1 MGVETQGLR
10 IVRRSS
16 VPYDRRVTATRILSR
31 PVGRVIAVRRA
42 RLRVARGPSR
52 GEQLELSS
60 LRAIVIGSDPDADLV
75 LADDTVSARHA
86 EIRPT
91 ERGWTVRD
99 LGSTNGVVIHDVRVS
114 EALLDEHT
122 KRLALGE
129 SELEWKLSDDEVEHL
144 LAPTPFGGLVG
155 DAPAMRALF
164 ALVEQA
170 APSDST
176 VLIEGES
183 GTGKEVLAEALHRA
197 SPRAGRPFVVVDCGS
212 LAPSLVESELFGHE
226 KGAFTGADRAR
237 AGALEEASGG
247 TLFLDE
253 IGELPLEHQVKL
265 LRALES
271 REVRRV
277 GAARPKPIDVRV
289 VAATHRRLDR
299 MVAAGQFRADLFYRL
314 AVIKVHVPALRDRAE
329 DIVPLAR
336 RFVAELKP
344 ALDPSALLSDTVSRA
359 LITHPWP
366 GNVRELRNVV
376 QRLVL
381 VGELAT
387 DVRAPAAPPEYEAAR
402 RQALDDFERDYC
414 RAILAH
420 AGGNVSRAA
429 AMAGLSR
436 QMLHRLLRKHDL
448 RGDGGE

>member
-1 MGVETQGLR
+1 M
-10 IVRRSS
+10 
-16 VPYDRRVTATRILSR
+16 TATRILSR
-31 PVGRVIAVRRA
+31 PAGRVIAVRRA

-60 LRAIVIGSDPDADLV
+60 LAPVVIGCDPDADLV
-75 LADDTVSARHA
+75 VADDTVSARHA
-86 EIRPT
+86 EVRPT
-91 ERGWTVRD
+91 ARGWTVRD
-99 LGSTNGVVIHDVRVS
+99 LGSTNGVVINDVRVG
-114 EALLDEHT
+114 EAVLDERT
-122 KRLALGE
+122 RRLSLGE
-129 SELEWKLSDDEVEHL
+129 SELEWKLYDDEVEHA
-144 LAPTPFGGLVG
+144 LAATPFGGLVG

-164 ALVEQA
+164 ALCEQA
-170 APSDST
+170 AASEST
-176 VLIEGES
+176 VLLEGES
-183 GTGKEVLAEALHRA
+183 GTGKEVLADAIHRA
-197 SPRAGRPFVVVDCGS
+197 SPRAGGPFVVVDCGA
-212 LAPSLVESELFGHE
+212 LAANLVESELFGHE

-253 IGELPLEHQVKL
+253 IGELPLEHQTRL

-271 REVRRV
+271 QRVRRV
-277 GAARPKPIDVRV
+277 GADRERAIDVRV

-299 MVAAGQFRADLFYRL
+299 LVAAGQFRADLYYRL
-314 AVIKVHVPALRDRAE
+314 AVIKVHVPALRDRAD
-329 DIVPLAR
+329 DILPLAR
-336 RFVAELKP
+336 RFFAELKP
-344 ALDPSALLSDTVSRA
+344 ALDPSALLTDAVARA
-359 LITHPWP
+359 LVAHAWP

-402 RQALDDFERDYC
+402 RQALDDFEREYC
-414 RAILAH
+414 RAIVAH

-429 AMAGLSR
+429 AAAGLSR

-448 RGDGGE
+448 RDDGGE

>member
-1 MGVETQGLR
+1 MRPRAV
-10 IVRRSS
+10 S
-16 VPYDRRVTATRILSR
+16 YDRLVTATRILSR
-31 PVGRVIAVRRA
+31 PAGRVIAVRRA

-52 GEQLELSS
+52 GETLELSS
-60 LRAIVIGSDPDADLV
+60 LGAVIIGSDPDADLV

-86 EIRPT
+86 EVRPT
-91 ERGWTVRD
+91 ERGWVIRD
-99 LGSTNGVVIHDVRVS
+99 LGSTNGVVIHDVRVG

-122 KRLALGE
+122 KRLQLGE

-144 LAPTPFGGLVG
+144 LSPTPFGGLVG

-176 VLIEGES
+176 VLLQGES

-197 SPRAGRPFVVVDCGS
+197 SPRAERPFVVVDCAAI
-212 LAPSLVESELFGHE
+212 APTLVESELFGHE

-237 AGALEEASGG
+237 AGALEEASSG

-253 IGELPLEHQVKL
+253 IGELPLEQQVKL

-271 REVRRV
+271 REVRRL
-277 GAARPKPIDVRV
+277 GAARSKPIDVRV

-299 MVAAGQFRADLFYRL
+299 LVAAGQFRADLFYRL
-314 AVIKVHVPALRDRAE
+314 AVIKVHVPALRDRVE
-329 DIVPLAR
+329 DILPLAR
-336 RFVAELKP
+336 RFLAQLKP
-344 ALDPSALLSDTVSRA
+344 SLDPSALLSDAVSRA
-359 LITHPWP
+359 LVMHPWP

-381 VGELAT
+381 LGELAT
-387 DVRAPAAPPEYEAAR
+387 DVRAPAAPPAYEDAR
-402 RQALDDFERDYC
+402 RQALDDFEREYC

-429 AMAGLSR
+429 ATAGLSR

>member
-1 MGVETQGLR
+1 M
-10 IVRRSS
+10 
-16 VPYDRRVTATRILSR
+16 
-31 PVGRVIAVRRA
+31 AVRRA
-42 RLRVARGPSR
+42 RLRVTRGPSR

-60 LRAIVIGSDPDADLV
+60 LAPVIIGSDLDADLT
-75 LADDTVSARHA
+75 LNDDTVSGRHA
-86 EIRPT
+86 EVRPT
-91 ERGWTVRD
+91 AAGWIVRD
-99 LGSTNGVVIHDVRVS
+99 LGSTNGVIIGEVRVN
-114 EALLDEHT
+114 EALLDERT
-122 KRLALGE
+122 KRLSLGE
-129 SELEWKLSDDEVEHL
+129 SELEWKLYDEEVEHL

-155 DAPAMRALF
+155 EAPSMRALF

-170 APSDST
+170 AVSDST

-197 SPRAGRPFVVVDCGS
+197 SPRAERAFIVVDCGS
-212 LAPSLVESELFGHE
+212 IAPSLVESELFGHE
-226 KGAFTGADRAR
+226 KGAFTGADRLR
-237 AGALEEASGG
+237 IGALEEASGG

-253 IGELPLEHQVKL
+253 IGELPLEQQVKL

-277 GAARPKPIDVRV
+277 GASKPKSIDVRV
-289 VAATHRRLDR
+289 IAATHRRLDKL
-299 MVAAGQFRADLFYRL
+299 VASNQFRQDLYYRL
-314 AVIKVHVPALRDRAE
+314 AVIKVHVPSLRDRPE
-329 DIVPLAR
+329 DILLLAR
-336 RFVAELKP
+336 RFLAELKP
-344 ALDPSALLSDTVSRA
+344 SLDPSALLSDAVSTA
-359 LITHPWP
+359 LVSHRWP

-387 DVRAPAAPPEYEAAR
+387 ELRAPMAPPDYDTAR

-414 RAILAH
+414 KSILTH

-429 AMAGLSR
+429 AAAGLSR

-448 RGDGGE
+448 RGDGGGGDSGGGDDPI

>member
-1 MGVETQGLR
+1 RPARRTCLSSSEKPSGSTRCSMAPAASAVRPRFPVFQWISGSTRTRWSTPRYSMGVETQGLR
-10 IVRRSS
+10 TVRRSS

-176 VLIEGES
+176 
-183 GTGKEVLAEALHRA
+183 
-197 SPRAGRPFVVVDCGS
+197 
-212 LAPSLVESELFGHE
+212 
-226 KGAFTGADRAR
+226 
-237 AGALEEASGG
+237 
-247 TLFLDE
+247 
-253 IGELPLEHQVKL
+253 
-265 LRALES
+265 
-271 REVRRV
+271 
-277 GAARPKPIDVRV
+277 
-289 VAATHRRLDR
+289 
-299 MVAAGQFRADLFYRL
+299 
-314 AVIKVHVPALRDRAE
+314 
-329 DIVPLAR
+329 
-336 RFVAELKP
+336 
-344 ALDPSALLSDTVSRA
+344 
-359 LITHPWP
+359 
-366 GNVRELRNVV
+366 
-376 QRLVL
+376 
-381 VGELAT
+381 
-387 DVRAPAAPPEYEAAR
+387 
-402 RQALDDFERDYC
+402 
-414 RAILAH
+414 
-420 AGGNVSRAA
+420 
-429 AMAGLSR
+429 
-436 QMLHRLLRKHDL
+436 
-448 RGDGGE
+448 

>member
-1 MGVETQGLR
+1 M
-10 IVRRSS
+10 S
-16 VPYDRRVTATRILSR
+16 ATRILSR
-31 PVGRVIAVRRA
+31 PGGRVVAVRRA

-60 LRAIVIGSDPDADLV
+60 LQPIVIGCAPEADLV

-86 EIRPT
+86 EVRPT
-91 ERGWTVRD
+91 PRGWMVRD
-99 LGSTNGVVIHDVRVS
+99 LGSTNGVVINDVRVT

-122 KRLALGE
+122 RRLSLGE
-129 SELEWKLSDDEVEHL
+129 SELEWKLYDDEVEHL

-164 ALVEQA
+164 TLCEQA
-170 APSDST
+170 AATDST
-176 VLIEGES
+176 LLLEGES
-183 GTGKEVLAEALHRA
+183 GTGKEVIADAVHRA
-197 SPRAGRPFVVVDCGS
+197 SPRAERPFVVVDCGA
-212 LAPSLVESELFGHE
+212 LQPNLVESELFGHE
-226 KGAFTGADRAR
+226 KGAFTGAERTR
-237 AGALEEASGG
+237 AGALEEAQGG

-253 IGELPLEHQVKL
+253 IGELPLEQQVKL
-265 LRALES
+265 LRAIEA

-277 GAARPKPIDVRV
+277 GADRALPIDVRV

-299 MVAAGQFRADLFYRL
+299 LVAAGQFRADLYYRL
-314 AVIKVHVPALRDRAE
+314 AVIKVHVPALRDRPE
-329 DIVPLAR
+329 DILPLAR
-336 RFVAELKP
+336 RFLAELKP
-344 ALDPSALLSDTVSRA
+344 ALDPAQLLTDAVSRA
-359 LITHPWP
+359 LVAHAWP

-387 DVRAPAAPPEYEAAR
+387 DVRAPVAPPGYDVAR
-402 RQALDDFERDYC
+402 RQALDDFEREYC
-414 RAILAH
+414 RIILTH

-429 AMAGLSR
+429 VAAGLSR

-448 RGDGGE
+448 RGDGSGDGGE

>member
-1 MGVETQGLR
+1 M
-10 IVRRSS
+10 S
-16 VPYDRRVTATRILSR
+16 ATRILSR
-31 PVGRVIAVRRA
+31 PAGRVVAVRRA

-52 GEQLELSS
+52 GGELELSS
-60 LRAIVIGSDPDADLV
+60 LAPVVIGCDPEADLV

-86 EIRPT
+86 EVRATP
-91 ERGWTVRD
+91 RGWVIRD
-99 LGSTNGVVIHDVRVS
+99 LGSTNGVVNHEVRVG
-114 EALLDEHT
+114 EAVLDART
-122 KRLALGE
+122 RRLQLGE
-129 SELEWKLSDDEVEHL
+129 SELEWKLYDDEVEH
-144 LAPTPFGGLVG
+144 AMAATPFGGLVG

-164 ALVEQA
+164 ALCEQA
-170 APSDST
+170 AASDST
-176 VLIEGES
+176 VLVEGES
-183 GTGKEVLAEALHRA
+183 GTGKEVLADAIHRA
-197 SPRAGRPFVVVDCGS
+197 SPRAGGPFVVVDCG
-212 LAPSLVESELFGHE
+212 AIAANLVESELFGHE

-237 AGALEEASGG
+237 AGALEEAHGG

-265 LRALES
+265 LRALEA
-271 REVRRV
+271 RQVRRI
-277 GAARPKPIDVRV
+277 GADRPRELDVRV
-289 VAATHRRLDR
+289 VAATHRRLER
-299 MVAAGQFRADLFYRL
+299 LVASGQFRADLYYRL
-314 AVIKVHVPALRDRAE
+314 AVIKVHVPALRDRPE
-329 DIVPLAR
+329 DIEPLAR

-344 ALDPSALLSDTVSRA
+344 ALDPSALLTDAMVRA
-359 LITHPWP
+359 FAAHSWP

-402 RQALDDFERDYC
+402 RQALDDFEREYC

-429 AMAGLSR
+429 AAAGLSR

-448 RGDGGE
+448 RGE